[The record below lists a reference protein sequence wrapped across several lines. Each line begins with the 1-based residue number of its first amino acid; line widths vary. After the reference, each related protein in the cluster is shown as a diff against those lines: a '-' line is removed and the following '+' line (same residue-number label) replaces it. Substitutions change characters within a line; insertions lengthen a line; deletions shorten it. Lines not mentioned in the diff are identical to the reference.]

1 MPIAC
6 CSLVD
11 FYTTHMNTRRSVPYT
26 LWQSLLFM
34 PNRVA
39 CPYSYHRHMYCS
51 MYIVVIQAALKDFL
65 VRMQPALDRTATWH
79 SNNTATVLSIYF
91 FIHIFLHFGPYSC
104 VYLVWVDF
112 QISQTRQ
119 QDFPES
125 LITTSTKYKLD
136 PKIQHRFIIPHAQN
150 NYFPP
155 LILW

>member
-1 MPIAC
+1 MTTFLTIMRTECYKRMPIAC

-91 FIHIFLHFGPYSC
+91 FIHIFFKFWSILMCLSSLGWLSNQPNKT
-104 VYLVWVDF
+104 
-112 QISQTRQ
+112 TRL
-119 QDFPES
+119 S
-125 LITTSTKYKLD
+125 WKLD
-136 PKIQHRFIIPHAQN
+136 N
-150 NYFPP
+150 NF
-155 LILW
+155 